1 MSLRSFE
8 HALARLQKVFEL
20 LDGAAI
26 APFAGKVA
34 EYSQWLY
41 SYNKNGI
48 CFNPDPVAFNIFV
61 AHVKE
66 AEESQR
72 RGALNAALCEAYEA
86 MRDLAS
92 PALRAARCDSLMD
105 LPGAPRTC
113 WAVLQTFRVTR
124 EQLQFR
130 SDSMLHCI

>member
-20 LDGAAI
+20 LDGAAT

-34 EYSQWLY
+34 QYSQWLY
-41 SYNKNGI
+41 AYNKNGI
-48 CFNPDPVAFNIFV
+48 CFNPDPAAFNIFV

-72 RGALNAALCEAYEA
+72 RGALNDALCEAYEA

-105 LPGAPRTC
+105 LPGAPNDLQGGIPGGPGNSRT
-113 WAVLQTFRVTR
+113 ASVPQ
-124 EQLQFR
+124 Q
-130 SDSMLHCI
+130 

>member
-20 LDGAAI
+20 LDGVAA

-41 SYNKNGI
+41 AYIKNGI
-48 CFNPDPVAFNIFV
+48 CFNPDPAAFNVFV

-66 AEESQR
+66 AEEALR
-72 RGALNAALCEAYEA
+72 RGALNDALCEAYEA

-92 PALRAARCDSLMD
+92 PALRAAQCDSLMD
-105 LPGAPRTC
+105 LPSTPNDLVRGTPGVPGNSRT
-113 WAVLQTFRVTR
+113 ASVPQ
-124 EQLQFR
+124 
-130 SDSMLHCI
+130 H

>member
-20 LDGAAI
+20 LDGVPA

-41 SYNKNGI
+41 SYNKHGI
-48 CFNPDPVAFNIFV
+48 CFNPDPAAFNIFV

-72 RGALNAALCEAYEA
+72 RGALNDALCEAYEA

-92 PALRAARCDSLMD
+92 PALRAARCDLV
-105 LPGAPRTC
+105 PEKWTP
-113 WAVLQTFRVTR
+113 
-124 EQLQFR
+124 
-130 SDSMLHCI
+130 

>member
-20 LDGAAI
+20 LDGVPA
-26 APFAGKVA
+26 APFAGKLA

-48 CFNPDPVAFNIFV
+48 CFNPDPAAFNVFV

-66 AEESQR
+66 AEESLR
-72 RGALNAALCEAYEA
+72 RGALNDALCEAYEA

-92 PALRAARCDSLMD
+92 PALTAAQRDSLID
-105 LPGAPRTC
+105 LPSTPNDLLGGTPGVPGNSRT
-113 WAVLQTFRVTR
+113 ASGPQ
-124 EQLQFR
+124 
-130 SDSMLHCI
+130 H